1 MLSRRPRARKFDA
14 KRQLHAAYQR
24 FMKEQ
29 EPAQKHKDGRDL
41 IRAIFGKNS
50 IAEAPL
56 L

>member
-1 MLSRRPRARKFDA
+1 VQESDA
-14 KRQLHAAYQR
+14 KRDLQAAYQR

-29 EPAQKHKDGRDL
+29 EPANKNKAGCDL

-56 L
+56 K

>member
-1 MLSRRPRARKFDA
+1 VQESDG
-14 KRQLHAAYQR
+14 KRDLRAAYQR

-29 EPAQKHKDGRDL
+29 EPARKNKAGREL

-56 L
+56 N